1 MQRKGRNLYAVRILT
16 KGHVGGLGKQYNFGG
31 LTESAEVADIC
42 FKNAV
47 DFETMRRIREE
58 AAAKTYDL
66 VQETIK
72 GTPPAESWEMIRSEF
87 DLKNSP
93 QDIEVA
99 RKVYH
104 DQPRVKAFTKL
115 GMDVVG
121 WNADVTDYQIPREQY
136 LRNARNNAA
145 VPFAVLKDGKWYER
159 GEMGW
164 WGISSNDKDPETWN
178 AMVSKL
184 YDELPGQ
191 ALLVIVD
198 CHI

>member
-1 MQRKGRNLYAVRILT
+1 
-16 KGHVGGLGKQYNFGG
+16 
-31 LTESAEVADIC
+31 
-42 FKNAV
+42 
-47 DFETMRRIREE
+47 MRRIREE